1 MKKLS
6 LLVAQAVLALSL
18 MVACTAEPVPTEPSF
33 DNSWI
38 RSLPGGM
45 QMTAGF
51 GTLNN
56 LTTETI
62 EIEGFSSTAFR
73 DVSLHRTEVID
84 GVSSMSEVREYTLAP
99 GERLEMAP
107 GGYHLMLMGPLTNM
121 TADQIVTLDLH
132 TADGR
137 VFHFEVPVEKR

>member
-1 MKKLS
+1 MKKFS
-6 LLVAQAVLALSL
+6 LLVAQAVLALFL

-38 RSLPGGM
+38 RSLPGGL

-51 GTLNN
+51 GTLHNR
-56 LTTETI
+56 TTETI
-62 EIEGFSSTAFR
+62 DIEGFSSAAFR

-99 GERLEMAP
+99 GESLEMAP

-121 TADQIVTLDLH
+121 TADQVVTLDLH
-132 TADGR
+132 TVDGR
-137 VFHFEVPVEKR
+137 VFQFEVPVEKR